1 MRFITL
7 ITSAVAGLAGASP
20 AARSVQSSTA
30 VQPQERELCV
40 ALCIATAC
48 AGTGPAGSIVCAACI
63 VECLGTADDG
73 GPVVLDPVVLDK
85 ELIETV
91 EGYTTHGPQA

>member
-1 MRFITL
+1 MRFTTL
-7 ITSAVAGLAGASP
+7 LTSVVAGVAGASP
-20 AARSVQSSTA
+20 AARSAKSSTA
-30 VQPQERELCV
+30 VQPQEREFCV
-40 ALCIATAC
+40 AMCIATAC
-48 AGTGPAGSIVCAACI
+48 AGTGPAGPVLCAACI

-91 EGYTTHGPQA
+91 EGYTTHGAQV